1 MTLTVYCLPPHS
13 PDNAVPGGPA
23 PRRGPGRRAATD
35 AQKRA
40 DAKYKR
46 ANVTNVTVGFYPD
59 DADILELVR
68 SQPSRAGYIKD
79 LIRADLER
87 RKASPA
93 G

>member
-1 MTLTVYCLPPHS
+1 M
-13 PDNAVPGGPA
+13 
-23 PRRGPGRRAATD
+23 AATD

-40 DAKYKR
+40 DAKHKR

-59 DADILELVR
+59 DADILEPVR

>member
-1 MTLTVYCLPPHS
+1 M
-13 PDNAVPGGPA
+13 
-23 PRRGPGRRAATD
+23 AATD

-40 DAKYKR
+40 DARYKR

-87 RKASPA
+87 RKASSA
-93 G
+93 E